1 MPSQIACGLLFR
13 RPQRVVIIPWTAMP
27 LKPLN
32 PRSPVWSYMILQK
45 VPSCTLQTRGKPS
58 TAWDRNTTLVIPPSC
73 KADMNGWMAP
83 YCLLDPTLYQL
94 TSHLPLTVTSQ
105 TSRVQA
111 FAEKHNSEVLQV
123 RWKQNKKIF
132 QHNWP
137 LQRST
142 WQLFRCSLPTASP
155 VWWSCRIGELQ
166 WIINLLNEGP
176 ARLALKGKQNKRSPD
191 AVVSRLIRSF
201 YKDRNFGKMTH
212 SNTLLL
218 YIRPSESAHK
228 GMAPPRDWSAP
239 SFRSRWAT
247 NLCSCKELAASF
259 SEQ

>member
-1 MPSQIACGLLFR
+1 MPSQIAYGLLFQ

-27 LKPLN
+27 SIPLN
-32 PRSPVWSYMILQK
+32 PKITYMILQK

-58 TAWDRNTTLVIPPSC
+58 TAWDRNTTFVIPPSC

-83 YCLLDPTLYQL
+83 HCLLDPTLYQL
-94 TSHLPLTVTSQ
+94 VSHLPLTVTSQ

-111 FAEKHNSEVLQV
+111 FATKNSSNTTELTSSEVNMAALSLLASNSFSSLVILQ
-123 RWKQNKKIF
+123 
-132 QHNWP
+132 NWWTP
-137 LQRST
+137 MNHK
-142 WQLFRCSLPTASP
+142 PP
-155 VWWSCRIGELQ
+155 
-166 WIINLLNEGP
+166 NEGH

>member
-1 MPSQIACGLLFR
+1 
-13 RPQRVVIIPWTAMP
+13 MP
-27 LKPLN
+27 LIPLN
-32 PRSPVWSYMILQK
+32 PKSPIWFYKEKTSWHIANKRQALNSMGQEHHTCHSAILQ
-45 VPSCTLQTRGKPS
+45 T
-58 TAWDRNTTLVIPPSC
+58 
-73 KADMNGWMAP
+73 WMAEW
-83 YCLLDPTLYQL
+83 LGT
-94 TSHLPLTVTSQ
+94 TPLGSNT
-105 TSRVQA
+105 
-111 FAEKHNSEVLQV
+111 
-123 RWKQNKKIF
+123 

-142 WQLFRCSLPTASP
+142 WQLFRCSLPTASR
-155 VWWSCRIGELQ
+155 VWWSCRIAELQ
-166 WIINLLNEGP
+166 WIINLQMRVMQDSP
-176 ARLALKGKQNKRSPD
+176 LKRKQNKRSPD
-191 AVVSRLIRSF
+191 AVVSRLMRSF
-201 YKDRNFGKMTH
+201 YKDRNFGKKAH